1 MSSSGTLGVGNTST
15 AAGLGLLLGVALGG
29 AGVYMWRDYSGD
41 SRPPGQ
47 AGVEVTK
54 TKVSALGRLQ
64 PSGGVISVFGLPGD
78 RIERL
83 SAKQGEQ
90 VAKDAILAELASRK

>member
-15 AAGLGLLLGVALGG
+15 AAGLGLLLGVTLGG
-29 AGVYMWRDYSGD
+29 AGVYVWKDFSGD
-41 SRPPGQ
+41 SRSPGQ
-47 AGVEVTK
+47 TGVPVTK
-54 TKVSALGRLQ
+54 TRVGGLGRLQ

-78 RIERL
+78 RIEKL